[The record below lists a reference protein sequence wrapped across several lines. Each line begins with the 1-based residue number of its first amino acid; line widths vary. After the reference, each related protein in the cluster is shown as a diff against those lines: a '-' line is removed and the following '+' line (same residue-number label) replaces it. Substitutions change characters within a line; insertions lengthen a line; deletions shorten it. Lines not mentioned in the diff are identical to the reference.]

1 MTAVKV
7 PPFEVNMNRKVNQK
21 YDYDAVVIGAGVGG
35 LTTGAYLA
43 RDGVKVLLCEQHNQP
58 GGNFTSF
65 KRDGYY
71 FDGGIQACEDSNL
84 LLPMLN
90 DLGLL
95 NRIDLVKSKFA
106 LAMPGFFKPLTQIT
120 DFHSFYEHLIS
131 VFPDEKN
138 PLNYLKKESM
148 DFCHVMEAMWQMP
161 SPLFKTWGE
170 TIKQMPSWLCKYAP
184 CFKHLPAFLKLGKIP
199 IDEYLAQHL
208 SDQDLINFLSQIGYR
223 GSPASFSIPFI
234 YFLMDYYYPSRG
246 GVQAIPDLL
255 AQCITENRGEIRY
268 KTLVDEIMVENGR
281 ATGIVLS
288 TGETIRSRFVVNNGD
303 VRRTYL
309 KMLPTDSVPPSYKSR
324 LQESSVSE
332 SAFMVYL
339 GVDIP
344 PEELP
349 VQGCQH
355 ILYIPDYKAKKYNDI
370 NSDPDFFRQIVIM
383 ISIPSLH
390 DKTLAPE
397 GKSVINI
404 SCSAS
409 MQSLDCWG
417 TKNGKRTQRYRAIK
431 KEIADQ
437 LIDNVEKIIP
447 GLSQKIEVRIEA
459 TPFTFNRYTLNDSGT
474 TSGWTYHPRETFHKG
489 LQGITAYKTPLK
501 NMYQVGHWG
510 FSPGGAP
517 AGFVT
522 GKIVSSSIRRQ
533 LNR

>member
-1 MTAVKV
+1 MENK
-7 PPFEVNMNRKVNQK
+7 ENQK
-21 YDYDAVVIGAGVGG
+21 YDYDAVVIGSGVGG
-35 LTTGAYLA
+35 LTTAAYMA
-43 RDGVKVLLCEQHNQP
+43 RDGLKVLLCEQHSQP

-65 KRDGYY
+65 KREGYF

-95 NRIDLVKSKFA
+95 DRIDLVKSKFA
-106 LAMPGFFKPLTQIT
+106 LAMPDFFKPLKQIS
-120 DFHSFYEHLIS
+120 DLNSFYQHLIS
-131 VFPDEKN
+131 VFPDEEN

-148 DFCHVMEAMWQMP
+148 DFCHVMGALWNMP
-161 SPLFKTWGE
+161 SPLFNTWGE
-170 TIKQMPSWLCKYAP
+170 TIKGIPGWLVKYVP
-184 CFKHLPAFLKLGKIP
+184 RFRHLPKFLKLFKIP
-199 IDEYLAQHL
+199 IDEYLTQHL
-208 SDQDLINFLSQIGYR
+208 SDQNLINLLSQIGYR

-234 YFLMDYYYPSRG
+234 YFLMDYYYPSQG

-255 AQCITENRGEIRY
+255 AQCVTENNGEIRY
-268 KTLVDEIMVENGR
+268 KTMVDKILVEDGQAR
-281 ATGIVLS
+281 GIVLS

-303 VRRTYL
+303 ARRTYF
-309 KMLPTDSVPPSYKSR
+309 KMLPPDSVPASYKSR
-324 LQESSVSE
+324 LQESEVSE

-397 GKSVINI
+397 GKSIINI

-409 MQSLDCWG
+409 MKSLNYWG
-417 TKNGKRTQRYRAIK
+417 TENGKRTRRYREIK

-437 LIDNVEKIIP
+437 LIANVEKIIP

-489 LQGITAYKTPLK
+489 AKGTIAYKTPIK

-510 FSPGGAP
+510 FSPGGAT

-522 GKIVSSSIRRQ
+522 GKIVSSLIRRQ

>member
-1 MTAVKV
+1 
-7 PPFEVNMNRKVNQK
+7 MNRKDYQGC
-21 YDYDAVVIGAGVGG
+21 DYDAVVIGSGVGG
-35 LTTGAYLA
+35 LTTAAYMA
-43 RDGVKVLLCEQHNQP
+43 RDGLKVLLCEQHSQP

-65 KRDGYY
+65 NRDGYH

-84 LLPMLN
+84 LLPMLK
-90 DLGLL
+90 DLGVLD
-95 NRIDLVKSKFA
+95 RIDLVKSKFA
-106 LAMPGFFKPLTQIT
+106 LAMPDFFKPLTQIT
-120 DFHSFYEHLIS
+120 DLNSFYQHLIS
-131 VFPDEKN
+131 VFPDDKE
-138 PLNYLKKESM
+138 PLNYLREESM
-148 DFCHVMEAMWQMP
+148 HFCHVMEAMMYMP
-161 SPLFKTWGE
+161 SPLFMTWGE
-170 TIKQMPSWLCKYAP
+170 TIKQIPGWLRKYAP
-184 CFKHLPAFLKLGKIP
+184 RFKHLPRFLQLFKIP
-199 IDEYLAQHL
+199 TDEYLTQHL
-208 SDQDLINFLSQIGYR
+208 SDQNLINLLSQIGYR
-223 GSPASFSIPFI
+223 GSPASFSMPFI

-255 AQCITENRGEIRY
+255 AQCITENNGEIRY
-268 KTLVDEIMVENGR
+268 RTLVDKILVENGQ

-303 VRRTYL
+303 ARRTYL
-309 KMLPTDSVPPSYKSR
+309 KMLPPDSVAASYRSR

-332 SAFMVYL
+332 SAFMIYL

-355 ILYIPDYKAKKYNDI
+355 ILYIPDYEPKKYNDI
-370 NSDPDFFRQIVIM
+370 NSDPDFFRHIVIM

-390 DKTLAPE
+390 DRTLAPE

-409 MQSLDCWG
+409 MQSLDYWG
-417 TKNGKRTQRYRAIK
+417 TEKGKRTNRYRAIK
-431 KEIADQ
+431 EEIAGQ
-437 LIDNVEKIIP
+437 LIANVEKIIP
-447 GLSQKIEVRIEA
+447 GLSRKIEVQITA

-489 LQGITAYKTPLK
+489 AKGTTAYKTPIK

-510 FSPGGAP
+510 FSPGGAT